1 MSQTFKIG
9 VLASF
14 LCLFNGCGVTVQGI
28 DLGRVVGAGSKVF
41 DIGEKSQEQE
51 IDIGRDTAEALLSR
65 SMLAADDQLQQY
77 VNRVGYW
84 LAQHSERPDLPW
96 RFVVLNNSA
105 ANAFAAPGGYVFI
118 TTGMLA
124 RVYNEAELA
133 GVLAHEI
140 AHVTQKHHLAALQ
153 GQSRK
158 GLLGDVLVLAQQGRK
173 RDDERSRSS
182 GATTH
187 FDDMVLDLY
196 GRGLNRE
203 DEYRADAL
211 GAQIVA
217 RAGYDHYGFT
227 SVLQALGG
235 RDKGEADMTLFLK
248 THPPIDDRLQQLE
261 AVLLLLDERVIS
273 SRILAGRYIRH
284 SRAPVIHES

>member
-1 MSQTFKIG
+1 MNQSLKICVLAG
-9 VLASF
+9 VLG
-14 LCLFNGCGVTVQGI
+14 LCNGCGMTVQGI
-28 DLGRVVGAGSKVF
+28 DLGRVIGAGSKIM
-41 DIGEKSQEQE
+41 DIGGKSEEEE
-51 IDIGRDTAEALLSR
+51 IEIGRGTAETLLSKALLVE
-65 SMLAADDQLQQY
+65 DDQLQEY

-84 LAQHSERPDLPW
+84 LAQHSDRPDLPW
-96 RFVVLNNSA
+96 HFVVVNNSA

-124 RVYNEAELA
+124 KVFNEAELA

-158 GLLGDVLVLAQQGRK
+158 GLLGDVLVLTQQGRK
-173 RDDERSRSS
+173 RDEERSHGS
-182 GATTH
+182 GATAH
-187 FDDMVLDLY
+187 FDDMVLDIY
-196 GRGLNRE
+196 GRGLSRE

-211 GAQIVA
+211 GARIVA

-235 RDKGEADMTLFLK
+235 QEQDEADMTLFLK
-248 THPPIDDRLQQLE
+248 THPPINARLEQLE
-261 AVLLLLDERVIS
+261 PVLLVLDEQVVS
-273 SRILAGRYIRH
+273 SRVLAGRYMMN
-284 SRAPVIHES
+284 SRDQMHQGG

>member
-1 MSQTFKIG
+1 MNYALKVC
-9 VLASF
+9 VLVSF
-14 LCLFNGCGVTVQGI
+14 VWLLDGCGVTVQGV
-28 DLGRVVGAGSKVF
+28 DLSRVIGAGSKIMDV
-41 DIGEKSQEQE
+41 GEKSQEEE
-51 IDIGRDTAEALLSR
+51 IEIGRDTAEALLSK
-65 SMLAADDQLQQY
+65 SGLAEDAQLQEY
-77 VNRVGYW
+77 VNKVGYW
-84 LAQHSERPDLPW
+84 LAQHSDRPDLPW
-96 RFVVLNNSA
+96 HFVVLNNSA

-124 RVYNEAELA
+124 KVYNEAELA

-140 AHVTQKHHLAALQ
+140 AHVTQRHHLVALQ

-158 GLLGDVLVLAQQGRK
+158 GLFGDVLVLVQQGRK
-173 RDDERSRSS
+173 RDEG
-182 GATTH
+182 GARGGSTAH

-211 GAQIVA
+211 GAHIVA

-235 RDKGEADMTLFLK
+235 QGEDGVEITLFLK
-248 THPPIDDRLQQLE
+248 THPPIHDRLQQLE
-261 AVLLLLDERVIS
+261 PVLMGLDGQVNSNRV
-273 SRILAGRYIRH
+273 LAGRYLTN
-284 SRAPVIHES
+284 SRDAMQSGG

>member
-1 MSQTFKIG
+1 MNQTFKICA
-9 VLASF
+9 LAS
-14 LCLFNGCGVTVQGI
+14 LLWLFNGCGVTVQGI
-28 DLGRVVGAGSKVF
+28 DLGRVVGAGSKIF
-41 DIGEKSQEQE
+41 DVGEKSQEQE
-51 IDIGRDTAEALLSR
+51 IEIGRDTAEALLSKT
-65 SMLAADDQLQQY
+65 MLVADDQLQQY

-84 LAQHSERPDLPW
+84 LAQHSDRPGLPW
-96 RFVVLNNSA
+96 HFVVLNNSA

-124 RVYNEAELA
+124 KVYNEAELA

-140 AHVTQKHHLAALQ
+140 AHVIQKHHLAALQ

-173 RDDERSRSS
+173 RDEERSRSS
-182 GATTH
+182 GATAH

-217 RAGYDHYGFT
+217 RAGYDHYGFS
-227 SVLQALGG
+227 SVLQTLGG
-235 RDKGEADMTLFLK
+235 REQDEADMTLFLK

-261 AVLLLLDERVIS
+261 AVLLLLDEQVTS
-273 SRILAGRYIRH
+273 SRVLAGRYISH
-284 SRAPVIHES
+284 SRAPVSHDS

>member
-1 MSQTFKIG
+1 MKRSLK
-9 VLASF
+9 VCALAS
-14 LCLFNGCGVTVQGI
+14 LVWLFNGCGVTVQGV
-28 DLGRVVGAGSKVF
+28 DLGRVIGAGSKVM
-41 DIGEKSQEQE
+41 DIGGKSQEEE
-51 IDIGRDTAEALLSR
+51 IEIGRDTAEALLS
-65 SMLAADDQLQQY
+65 SALLVADDQLQKY

-84 LAQHSERPDLPW
+84 LVQHSDRPDLPW
-96 RFVVLNNSA
+96 HFVVLNNSA
-105 ANAFAAPGGYVFI
+105 ANAFAASGGYVFI

-124 RVYNEAELA
+124 KVYNEAELA

-153 GQSRK
+153 EQSRK

-173 RDDERSRSS
+173 RDDERSRS
-182 GATTH
+182 GGTTAH

-235 RDKGEADMTLFLK
+235 RGQDEADMTLFLK

-261 AVLLLLDERVIS
+261 PVLRVLDEQVSS
-273 SRILAGRYIRH
+273 SRVLAGRYISH
-284 SRAPVIHES
+284 SRAPVNHES

>member
-1 MSQTFKIG
+1 MNYALKIG
-9 VLASF
+9 ALASF
-14 LCLFNGCGVTVQGI
+14 IWLLNGCGVTVQGV
-28 DLGRVVGAGSKVF
+28 DLSRVIGAGSKMM
-41 DIGEKSQEQE
+41 DIGEKSQEEE
-51 IDIGRDTAEALLSR
+51 IEIGRDAAETLLSE
-65 SMLAADDQLQQY
+65 SALAPDDQLQQY

-84 LAQHSERPDLPW
+84 LAQHSNRPDLPW
-96 RFVVLNNSA
+96 HFVVLNNSA

-124 RVYNEAELA
+124 KVYNEAELA

-140 AHVTQKHHLAALQ
+140 AHVTQKHHLTALQ

-158 GLLGDVLVLAQQGRK
+158 GLFGDVLVLAQQGRK
-173 RDDERSRSS
+173 RDEEGSRGS
-182 GATTH
+182 GSTAH

-211 GAQIVA
+211 GAKIVA

-227 SVLQALGG
+227 SVLQALEG
-235 RDKGEADMTLFLK
+235 REQGEDDMTLFLK
-248 THPPIDDRLQQLE
+248 THPPISDRLNQLE
-261 AVLLLLDERVIS
+261 PVLLGLDKQVSS
-273 SRILAGRYIRH
+273 SRVLAGRYLTN
-284 SRAPVIHES
+284 SRSPIDRDG